1 MEKVKLGTI
10 GSGVIVHSILDNV
23 KRTEG
28 IELTA
33 VYSRS
38 AEKAEKLA
46 GEYGC
51 TRTYTDLDAMLADD
65 EINTI
70 YIATPNLLHYAQTKR
85 ALLAGKHVI
94 SEKPFTTKLQQAREL
109 ADLAKEKHLMLVEAA
124 PTGFLPNYAILKR
137 EIGRIGKIKLV
148 MSNYSQYS
156 SRYDALL
163 RGEKPAIFDPAYA
176 GGCLMDINFY
186 NVLLNVLLFGKPKT
200 AKYYANRFPG
210 MSDTSGTMVMEYD
223 GFTSSNAGAKDTWG
237 VNYFQ
242 IEGEQGYV
250 YIENGS
256 NGIKSVRTV
265 TKTSDDLFNEQP
277 DPDRWFYEIQELTR
291 RMLAEDY
298 QDIYARLDRTLDTV
312 AVIEQA
318 RKEAGIF
325 FPGDAQ
331 NVIGIDI
338 GGTHFRI
345 GTVMSQDLNQNG
357 GADGNR
363 QKVRNF
369 RKVLAASV
377 LKTEDVLQDL
387 ADYIREY
394 AGECGISDYAVAA
407 GFPATLDQNR
417 RKVIQAP
424 NLKYMENLPVVDRLS
439 KELGVPVYAER
450 DVTLAL
456 CHDAAKYDLPE
467 KGVICGIYYGT
478 GIGNAI
484 LIDGKPYGGK
494 NGAAGE
500 LGHIPVDGCKEVCGC
515 GNTGC
520 MESVAG
526 GKYLAKLQ
534 REQYPD
540 TPIERMFTEHAA
552 DAALVEFVDR
562 MAMAAASEINILD
575 PDEVLIGGG
584 VVNMP
589 DFPKELLEKKIL
601 EHTRKPEPAG
611 SLHLIFTEDE
621 ADKSVLG
628 AALYVKGLARE

>member
-38 AEKAEKLA
+38 ADKAEKLA

-51 TRTYTDLDAMLADD
+51 TKTYTDLDAMLADD

-94 SEKPFTTKLQQAREL
+94 TEKPFTTKLQQAREL

-137 EIGRIGKIKLV
+137 ELGKIGTIKLV

-186 NVLLNVLLFGKPKT
+186 NVLLNVLLFGKPKN

-223 GFTSSNAGAKDTWG
+223 GFTSTNTGAKDTWG

-242 IEGEQGYV
+242 IEGEQGYI

-256 NGIKSVRTV
+256 NGIRSVRTV
-265 TKTSDDLFNEQP
+265 TKTSDDLYNEQP

-291 RMLAEDY
+291 LMRAEDY
-298 QDIYARLDRTLDTV
+298 ENIYARLDRTLDTV
-312 AVIEQA
+312 AVMEKT
-318 RKEAGIF
+318 RKEAGIL
-325 FPGDAQ
+325 FPGDAGC
-331 NVIGIDI
+331 VIGIDI
-338 GGTHFRI
+338 GGTNFRI
-345 GTVMSQDLNQNG
+345 G
-357 GADGNR
+357 A
-363 QKVRNF
+363 VRDQGKAEHF
-369 RKVLAASV
+369 RKVPAASV
-377 LKTEDVLQDL
+377 LKSEDVLQDL
-387 ADYIREY
+387 ADYIQDY
-394 AGECGISDYAVAA
+394 AQENGISYDAVAI
-407 GFPATLDQNR
+407 GFPATLDKNR
-417 RKVIQAP
+417 RKVVQAP
-424 NLKYMENLPVVDRLS
+424 NLSYMEDLPVTDRLS

-450 DVTLAL
+450 DVTYAL
-456 CHDAAKYDLPE
+456 CFDAAKYGLPE
-467 KGVICGIYYGT
+467 QGMICGIYYGT
-478 GIGNAI
+478 GIGNAV
-484 LIDGKPYGGK
+484 LIDGKPLIGK

-500 LGHIPVDGCKEVCGC
+500 LGHIPVYGSREVCGC
-515 GNTGC
+515 GNIGC

-534 REQYPD
+534 KEKYPD
-540 TPIERMFTEHAA
+540 TPIGEMFTKHGTDEEITA
-552 DAALVEFVDR
+552 FVDR
-562 MAMAAASEINILD
+562 MAMAAATEINILD
-575 PDEVLIGGG
+575 PDEILIGGG

-589 DFPKELLEKKIL
+589 DFPKKLFEEKLL

-611 SLHLIFTEDE
+611 SLRILFTEDE
-621 ADKSVLG
+621 PEKSVMG
-628 AALYVKGLARE
+628 AALYVRK